1 MGGDHM
7 TRAFYKLD
15 NGQLLYAPNSVLHAT
30 YELHAD
36 QHQTYTYPVDGWSW
50 FESDQEARQ
59 HFGLPEPEPEP
70 ATVGAT
76 GPVL

>member
-1 MGGDHM
+1 M
-7 TRAFYKLD
+7 TQAFYKLD

-36 QHQTYTYPVDGWSW
+36 QHQTYTYPVDGWTW
-50 FESDQEARQ
+50 FESAESARA
-59 HFGLPEPEPEP
+59 HFGLPEPQPEP
-70 ATVGAT
+70 VVGAT